1 MNIKDFAEK
10 YIKAEEEAFQ
20 KGNFDTLTKLED
32 PNVVYHIPPLPDMVG
47 HEAHKQ
53 DIIGTRQAFSN
64 LNQEFKYL
72 AGDGNVFALAY
83 KSGGRVTGEKP
94 GFPVPIGKKI
104 SGDYLFIY
112 RLEKGKVKEAWA
124 NGSFVISD

>member
-10 YIKAEEEAFQ
+10 YIKAEEDAFQ
-20 KGNFDTLTKLED
+20 KGDFTALAKLED
-32 PNVVYHIPPLPDMVG
+32 ANVVYHIPPLPDMVG

-53 DIIGTRQAFSN
+53 DIMGTRQAATDVH
-64 LNQEFKYL
+64 QEFKYL

-83 KSGGRVTGEKP
+83 KSSARMIAEKP
-94 GFPVPIGKKI
+94 GFPIPIGKKI
-104 SGDYLFIY
+104 AGAYIFVY

-124 NGSFVISD
+124 NGTFTVSD